1 MNFVREFLAIQ
12 DYIVENELSAN
23 EAMLLLAVFRVLNDR
38 YWPEGM
44 VAIGN
49 NQLLAKTTFTGSK
62 RDDTLREARKRLAER
77 GILRFVPG
85 QPHVSLPCYCIAWD
99 VLHPEDAPEV
109 SPEHAPEVTPE
120 VTPKNRGEMGG
131 EARGV
136 IRGMDGGRG
145 IYNNISVYPQNE
157 NRNGKGK
164 TETEPPE
171 PDDEDF
177 NLHEEMRARAREAL
191 AEEYPGGKIPVF
203 WPVQLANFAIDAN
216 LDGKMMCHAIHAA
229 AEGGAASPVAYA
241 VEVMRDMANHGDKS
255 YCDWIRRRTREGY
268 A

>member
-38 YWPEGM
+38 FWPEGM

-120 VTPKNRGEMGG
+120 VTPKNRGETGG

-157 NRNGKGK
+157 NRNGKG
-164 TETEPPE
+164 ETKPPE
-171 PDDEDF
+171 TVDEDELRL
-177 NLHEEMRARAREAL
+177 NELRARAREAL
-191 AEEYPGGKIPVF
+191 TEQYPGAKIPEIWPTRLAVVAEECELDEKM
-203 WPVQLANFAIDAN
+203 LKCAIR
-216 LDGKMMCHAIHAA
+216 AA
-229 AEGGAASPVAYA
+229 ARSGASSPVAYA
-241 VEVMRDMANHGDKS
+241 STVMRDMFEHDDKTVKQ
-255 YCDWIRRRTREGY
+255 YTIRRVREGY
-268 A
+268 G